1 MQSVTRPKCCRLSA
15 RFSARVPSRYGPSR
29 GIKCAWYCHCARWTM
44 AGPDSGQC
52 PCEGQI
58 KRALVEA
65 TSAFA
70 GTGHQPPHAQGSN
83 VPILLQKSFP
93 TVIKFLSRLLM
104 RFSDKYVRDL
114 VSQ

>member
-1 MQSVTRPKCCRLSA
+1 
-15 RFSARVPSRYGPSR
+15 
-29 GIKCAWYCHCARWTM
+29 M

-70 GTGHQPPHAQGSN
+70 GTGHQPPQAQGSN
-83 VPILLQKSFP
+83 VPQADITNP
-93 TVIKFLSRLLM
+93 SR
-104 RFSDKYVRDL
+104 
-114 VSQ
+114 